1 MATLMDRVY
10 EDLVRVADRHLKAR
24 HGPDLAGTTLEPAA
38 LANETFLKL
47 IKQRNRYDS
56 RGHFFAIATKV
67 MLRVLNDYYR
77 ARHAAKRGG
86 GLQRV
91 TLTGLDDEKA
101 KAAGSEI
108 PEFLDALEQLEKLG
122 SRPRPACRSRRSSAS
137 GSLHGA
143 GWAQSSA
150 DSESSCRPARRRSRA
165 SLRRRAAHRPA
176 PIAHRRDSDGSSGCV
191 EPRGRSRAPSARR
204 CADRPQILGSHSSP
218 KNLTNRGPYKRRH
231 CVAAWWRRRESN
243 PRVWSHSGAVSD

>member
-1 MATLMDRVY
+1 MSLKDQEITDLLTAVGEDREGAMETLMDRVY

-91 TLTGLDDEKA
+91 TLTGLDDETT

-108 PEFLDALEQLEKLG
+108 PEFLDALEQLEKLDARTAEVTKLRLIWG
-122 SRPRPACRSRRSSAS
+122 LTVPEISSATGMS
-137 GSLHGA
+137 VA
-143 GWAQSSA
+143 MVEREW
-150 DSESSCRPARRRSRA
+150 EFARRW
-165 SLRRRAAHRPA
+165 
-176 PIAHRRDSDGSSGCV
+176 
-191 EPRGRSRAPSARR
+191 
-204 CADRPQILGSHSSP
+204 LGS
-218 KNLTNRGPYKRRH
+218 KLG
-231 CVAAWWRRRESN
+231 
-243 PRVWSHSGAVSD
+243 